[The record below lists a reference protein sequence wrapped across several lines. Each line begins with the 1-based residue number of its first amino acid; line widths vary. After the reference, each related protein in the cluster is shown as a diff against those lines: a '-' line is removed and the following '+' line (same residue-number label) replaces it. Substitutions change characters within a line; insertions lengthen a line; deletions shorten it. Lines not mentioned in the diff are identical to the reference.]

1 MSPKLYET
9 LQSDLDTCHKIFG
22 KEFCSRLAQPYSTWG
37 MGGQISACLQIFFF
51 TTSVRDTNEPPKFAH
66 FSKNVKEN
74 TILNVKMTNSYPEPR
89 HMTIFGKGLCHKVI
103 KLHLYCH
110 NV

>member
-1 MSPKLYET
+1 MKLCNRIWIPAT
-9 LQSDLDTCHKIFG
+9 KFLG
-22 KEFCSRLAQPYSTWG
+22 KNFAVDWLNPIPHGEGADP
-37 MGGQISACLQIFFF
+37 ACLQIFFF
-51 TTSVRDTNEPPKFAH
+51 TTSVKDTNEPPKFAH